1 MTALRLWK
9 LLSAPSSP
17 NYVSMFI
24 IPVKYKLRLS
34 FSRNFGVIFSS
45 LCNFLR
51 GSTSICCVCFSLW
64 GIGYKIQVQ
73 WSELTACPT
82 IIHWFLSLLYTRS
95 IFRSVTPEMINF
107 VMSGINVMFCPDYE
121 TFKSFLW
128 FKHLALNRDSNSNA
142 PVPHRSAGR

>member
-17 NYVSMFI
+17 NYVSMFL
-24 IPVKYKLRLS
+24 IPVKYKLWLS

-64 GIGYKIQVQ
+64 GIGSKIQVQ

-82 IIHWFLSLLYTRS
+82 IQLLSIDFFLFYIREASLEVWPWRWS
-95 IFRSVTPEMINF
+95 ILSRFPIYCISQHIQKTLI
-107 VMSGINVMFCPDYE
+107 
-121 TFKSFLW
+121 
-128 FKHLALNRDSNSNA
+128 LNNQDFSKMWTELKQSKA
-142 PVPHRSAGR
+142 W